1 MESSIDSKALALL
14 MRQGRASWADLAQHL
29 RLSPPAAAERV
40 RKLEERGV
48 IFGYAARVNP
58 EAVGYPLAAFVA
70 VTLGRPQHRKGF
82 LKRVAAIPE
91 IVECHHVAGE
101 YDYLLKVRA
110 RNTLD
115 LDRVLSQKL
124 KSGAGVTRTVTTI
137 VLSTMKE
144 TVEVPIA

>member
-1 MESSIDSKALALL
+1 MESTIDSKAIAFL
-14 MRQGRASWADLAQHL
+14 MRRGRASWAELAKHL
-29 RLSPPAAAERV
+29 HLSPPAAAERV

-48 IFGYAARVNP
+48 IQGYAALVNP
-58 EAVGYPLAAFVA
+58 DALGYPLTAFVA
-70 VTLGRPQHRKGF
+70 VTLERPQHRKGF

-115 LDRVLSQKL
+115 LDRVLSQNL
-124 KSGAGVTRTVTTI
+124 KSGAGVTRTVSTI
-137 VLSTMKE
+137 VLSTVKE
-144 TVEVPIA
+144 SVEVPAT

>member
-1 MESSIDSKALALL
+1 MESTVDSKALALL
-14 MRQGRASWADLAQHL
+14 MHQGRASWAELAKYL
-29 RLSPPAAAERV
+29 GLSAPAAAERV
-40 RKLEERGV
+40 HKLEQRGV
-48 IFGYAARVNP
+48 IRGYAALVNP
-58 EAVGYPLAAFVA
+58 DALGYPLAAFVA
-70 VTLGRPQHRKGF
+70 VTLERPQHRKAF
-82 LKRVAAIPE
+82 LKRVGAIRE

-137 VLSTMKE
+137 VLSTVKE
-144 TVEVPIA
+144 TVEVPIT